1 MASLIKYLENWTSNS
16 LINLSIVFAMT
27 LVQQTTQI
35 CVTLVSK
42 FAYVAPPSLLNG
54 INDLL
59 DSWFCNE
66 MQTQGIFFT

>member
-1 MASLIKYLENWTSNS
+1 MASLTNYLENWTSNS
-16 LINLSIVFAMT
+16 VINLSIIFAMT
-27 LVQQTTQI
+27 HVQQTTQTR
-35 CVTLVSK
+35 VTLVNK

-59 DSWFCNE
+59 DYWFDNE